1 MLTYV
6 GRQEDGPLTAAQG
19 KADAIDA
26 LRIAGTY
33 GYSGRFP
40 LCLDVEIGTF
50 NSAPTKTIAYTKAWC
65 ATVKSAGARPGVY
78 ANPAPL
84 KAMAQA
90 KVPAGFVWVASWLNH
105 GPTPHD
111 PHAIPQ
117 LPDELWGKPGERA
130 WQYAGEFDKK
140 PCQVLGLDVD
150 INVADVGCL
159 ATPPGGRQMH
169 KGKGAAWRPPHA
181 SRFPRPSGAGA
192 HAPALGR
199 AIEVRPTLPRRTT
212 REPRTRGR
220 GRAEGLPAR
229 ARARL
234 RRCLRTRHPPRAQ
247 PRDRA

>member
-6 GRQEDGPLTAAQG
+6 GRQHKGPLTASQG

-26 LRIAGTY
+26 LKIANSY
-33 GYSGRFP
+33 GYTDNFP

-50 NSAPTKTIAYTKAWC
+50 NSAPSKTVAYTKAWC

-84 KAMAQA
+84 KAMAEG
-90 KVPAGFVWVASWLNH
+90 KVPAEFVWVASWLNH

-130 WQYAGEFDKK
+130 WQYAGEFDNR

-159 ATPPGGRQMH
+159 ATAPGARSASRVTGAGPRLAPAWCAAAPGGRLCSSSR
-169 KGKGAAWRPPHA
+169 GGSRSCLRREPASPTSTGRAGA
-181 SRFPRPSGAGA
+181 SDPRP
-192 HAPALGR
+192 
-199 AIEVRPTLPRRTT
+199 RPR
-212 REPRTRGR
+212 
-220 GRAEGLPAR
+220 
-229 ARARL
+229 
-234 RRCLRTRHPPRAQ
+234 
-247 PRDRA
+247 